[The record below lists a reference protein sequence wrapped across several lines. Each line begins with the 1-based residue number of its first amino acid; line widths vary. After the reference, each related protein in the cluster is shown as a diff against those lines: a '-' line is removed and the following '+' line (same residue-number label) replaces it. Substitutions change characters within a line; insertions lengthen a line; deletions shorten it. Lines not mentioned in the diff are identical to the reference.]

1 MQIVSLTKD
10 RERLMEEQAADKE
23 QLASLKQENARVSGR
38 LDSLLEVTQKDR
50 VQATVDKLDLSS
62 YVEQIARLKKSEQQ
76 LKLRLKQQQLSQ
88 NNVNKSSADVTAK
101 YATVLEENKTYS
113 AQLETC
119 QKQLAQTST
128 KIQEV
133 KDELTLK

>member
-23 QLASLKQENARVSGR
+23 QLASLKQENARVTGR

-62 YVEQIARLKKSEQQ
+62 YVEQIARLKKSEE
-76 LKLRLKQQQLSQ
+76 LSH
-88 NNVNKSSADVTAK
+88 
-101 YATVLEENKTYS
+101 VLYGAVS
-113 AQLETC
+113 GRVH
-119 QKQLAQTST
+119 LARCS
-128 KIQEV
+128 
-133 KDELTLK
+133 